1 MSNVDITARE
11 AGLFGCG
18 ECGLVSRPERGATT
32 GNCPRC
38 GAHLHLRK
46 PESIAAT
53 WAFLIAAYALY
64 IPANVLPIMDTN
76 SLFDV
81 QQDTILSGA
90 IYLWTTGSWAVA
102 LLVIIASIIEPLL
115 KLFVLTFLV
124 LSVQRRSTWNPRFR
138 SRMYR
143 LVDVVGRWSMLD
155 VFVLTILVALVQ
167 IQSLAEIRAGA
178 GALAFGAVVV
188 LTMLASG
195 SFDPR
200 LLWDEARPHHD

>member
-1 MSNVDITARE
+1 VSNGDITAME

-18 ECGLVSRPERGATT
+18 ECGLVSRPERGSTS
-32 GNCPRC
+32 GYCPRC

-46 PESIAAT
+46 PDSIAAT

-76 SLFDV
+76 SLFDA

-102 LLVIIASIIEPLL
+102 LLVILASIIEPLL
-115 KLFVLTFLV
+115 KLFALTFLV
-124 LSVQRRSTWNPRFR
+124 LSVQRGSRWNPRFR
-138 SRMYR
+138 SRLYR

-155 VFVLTILVALVQ
+155 IFVLTILVALVQ
-167 IQSLAEIRAGA
+167 IQSLAEIRAGP
-178 GALAFGAVVV
+178 GALAFGSVVV
-188 LTMLASG
+188 LTILAG
-195 SFDPR
+195 RSFDPR
-200 LLWDEARPHHD
+200 LLWDEARPHP